1 MLFVLIVLI
10 LTSSDT
16 TFSDSVGQ
24 VWAAVPLAL
33 IAICVMMRLALGT
46 NPAQAL
52 AFQVAYNAFVPNTW
66 EELQCIWSV
75 VVGASVGGVFA
86 SLLF

>member
-1 MLFVLIVLI
+1 MLNTFFNEFIGSLLFVLIVLI

-16 TFSDSVGQ
+16 TFAHTVGQ

-33 IAICVMMRLALGT
+33 IAVCVMMKLALGT

-52 AFQVAYNAFVPNTW
+52 AFQVAYYAFVPNTYN
-66 EELQCIWSV
+66 
-75 VVGASVGGVFA
+75 
-86 SLLF
+86 

>member
-1 MLFVLIVLI
+1 MLFVLVVLI

-16 TFSDSVGQ
+16 TFTETVGQ

-33 IAICVMMRLALGT
+33 IAVCVMMRLGLGT

-52 AFQVAYNAFVPNTW
+52 AFQVAYYAFVPNTW
-66 EELQCIWSV
+66 E
-75 VVGASVGGVFA
+75 
-86 SLLF
+86 